1 MSRRASPSMI
11 GAFVVGGVLLAVI
24 AVGVLGSGRFFRQV
38 YPAILF
44 FKGDVNGLKVGAPVK
59 FKGIPVGAVK
69 SVMLSLGEV
78 IGTRDPNKPFQVPV
92 IIEFDGESIIRKGIS
107 GRLDNEVLAKLVERG
122 MRGQLK
128 LESIVTGVLYV
139 DLSMHPGTPA
149 ELQGGPNVPYPEIP
163 TIPTALEEVQ
173 EKAAAFL
180 AKLNALDIDGLV
192 HQLKDTVQDIDDVVK
207 SPDVKKTL
215 AELPKTVA
223 QIDAAADQLERT
235 FAKIEGLSPGAD
247 AALVAARDTL
257 RSAGGVL
264 AADSPLLYRLDRT
277 LDDLST
283 AADAIRR
290 FAEDLERNP
299 GILVR
304 GRAASAEEENR

>member
-1 MSRRASPSMI
+1 MI
-11 GAFVVGGVLLAVI
+11 GAFVVGAVLLAVV
-24 AVGVLGSGRFFRQV
+24 AVGVLGSGRFFRQR

-59 FKGIPVGAVK
+59 FKGIPVGGVK

-78 IGTRDPNKPFQVPV
+78 IGTRDPGKPFLVPV
-92 IIEFDGESIIRKGIS
+92 IIEFDGDTIVKRGIM
-107 GRLDNEVLAKLVERG
+107 GTLDSTVLEKLVERG

-139 DLSMHPGTPA
+139 DLGMYPGTA
-149 ELQGGPNVPYPEIP
+149 YELQGDYKLSYPEIP
-163 TIPTALEEVQ
+163 TIPNALEEVQ
-173 EKAAAFL
+173 AKAGEFL
-180 AKLNALDIDGLV
+180 SKLNESDIKGLV
-192 HQLKDTVQDIDDVVK
+192 GQLKDAVKDIDDVVK
-207 SPDVKKTL
+207 SPDVQKTL
-215 AELPKTVA
+215 AELPKTIA
-223 QIDAAADQLERT
+223 AIDGAADQLQRT
-235 FAKIEGLSPGAD
+235 FAKVEGLSPNAD

-257 RSAGGVL
+257 RSAGGVV

-277 LDDLST
+277 LDDLS
-283 AADAIRR
+283 AAAEAIRH

-304 GRAASAEEENR
+304 GRAASKEEGR